1 MTGLT
6 KVRGAWAVLALAL
19 IMTTAFGTLS
29 AGPASGAGNATMLCN
44 GYAGCSQGAYTT
56 HDYQSHEGTS
66 YWSMYP
72 GDNCTNYVAFVE
84 STVYG
89 VSTPTFD
96 LGNGYTWAS
105 AAANNGVLVNH
116 TPTVGSV
123 AYWSGGNDG
132 IPDGGHVAIVEAVGP
147 NGSSITISQQHMLD
161 ASNGYDWTT
170 IYAAPTAY
178 QWEQWPDSFIH
189 FATAPRAVAD
199 LAFALTTNVLLRVVP
214 QRFAHDNF
222 IFSNSLRRVVRS
234 GLVTHLKAGA
244 TWGKYAISFQNSALR
259 RTYVLHVSVR
269 GSNGQILRR
278 GGPSINDDPLVR
290 ITGLGVLG
298 RPAIVTVVVRR
309 ATRRTI
315 SAPVD
320 ETATS
325 STTTTLP
332 Y

>member
-1 MTGLT
+1 VLT
-6 KVRGAWAVLALAL
+6 LALAAS
-19 IMTTAFGTLS
+19 TAFGALG
-29 AGPASGAGNATMLCN
+29 AGTASGAGNTTMLCN
-44 GYAGCSQGAYTT
+44 GYAGCGQGAYTT
-56 HDYQSHEGTS
+56 HGYQNHEGTS

-72 GDNCTNYVAFVE
+72 GNNCTNYVAFVE

-89 VSTPTFD
+89 VDTPTYD

-105 AAANNGVLVNH
+105 AAAQNGVLVNH

-123 AYWSGGNDG
+123 AYWSGGDDG

-147 NGSSITISQQHMLD
+147 NDSFITISQQHMLD

-170 IYAAPTAY
+170 IDATPTTY

-189 FATAPRAVAD
+189 FATATRATANV
-199 LAFALTTNVLLRVVP
+199 AFALTTSVLLRVVP

-222 IFSNSLRRVVRS
+222 IFSNSLGRVVKS
-234 GLVTHLKAGA
+234 GLVTDLKAGA
-244 TWGKYAISFQNSALR
+244 TWGKYTIRFQNGALR
-259 RTYVLHVSVR
+259 RAYVLHVSVR

-278 GGPSINDDPLVR
+278 GGPSVNDDPLVR

-309 ATRRTI
+309 A
-315 SAPVD
+315 APRPSDASVV
-320 ETATS
+320 TTTS

-332 Y
+332 